1 MITSTYR
8 AIVPEKVRLF
18 VYSIFLKKM
27 LYYKRNFSLL
37 AKSFLA
43 YRFGFFKGTEP
54 FDTFK
59 FIGQYGL
66 RSCPGDFSLKYD
78 NYTPEVY
85 RDELPYV
92 LHQSKKLYFPA
103 LFTDAAVKKLYKS
116 LVIEQDPESAHRYSL
131 DESEFKDSTMFD
143 IGAAEGILT
152 LEKIEQLKFA
162 YLVECEAEFVEALN
176 KTFEPYKSKVK
187 IIFKYIDQH
196 DSESTISL
204 DTLGKD
210 LKGEK
215 VFLKMDIEGYEKKA
229 LLGGKSFLVNN
240 DCTAAVCTYHHPNHP
255 REIKEILEE
264 SGYKTTPTKGYI
276 YWGLRLSKALIRAKK

>member
-1 MITSTYR
+1 MITRAYR
-8 AIVPEKVRLF
+8 TVVPKNFRLF
-18 VYSIFLKKM
+18 IYSTFLKKI
-27 LYYKRNFSLL
+27 LYYKRNFGILT
-37 AKSFLA
+37 KSFLA

-54 FDTFK
+54 FKTFK

-66 RSCPGDFSLKYD
+66 RSCPAEFSLKYD
-78 NYTPEVY
+78 DYTPEVY

-92 LHQSKKLYFPA
+92 LHQGKRLYFPA
-103 LFTDAAVKKLYKS
+103 LFTDAAVQKLYKS
-116 LVIEQDPESAHRYSL
+116 LVIEQDPESAHRYSV

-176 KTFEPYKSKVK
+176 KTFEPYQSKVK

-204 DTLGKD
+204 DTLGKE

-215 VFLKMDIEGYEKKA
+215 IFLKMDIEGYDRRHSWA
-229 LLGGKSFLVNN
+229 VNLSWSITIVAWL
-240 DCTAAVCTYHHPNHP
+240 CVL
-255 REIKEILEE
+255 I
-264 SGYKTTPTKGYI
+264 TTPTIQGKSEKS
-276 YWGLRLSKALIRAKK
+276 SKHRAIKQPQPKVIFIGDLGSQKH